1 MQGLFRTVA
10 SWWCESF
17 IGTYEAKEVVKHH
30 SGFTRLQVPF
40 IRVDD
45 HGLCFINFWFSIF
58 FSIFDSPR
66 GNGWGLRQSSGSAW
80 TSKLDLCRS
89 QCHAERPKVWS
100 MWSSNAMQLFFLA
113 WPLSIC
119 DFFVAFWPKK
129 HICFPTYSQV
139 VLCVQRLSLHSIH
152 HSHKNINSNMWKRKV
167 EAEDR
172 Y

>member
-89 QCHAERPKVWS
+89 QCHAERPKAPPGVVKQCDAAVFFS
-100 MWSSNAMQLFFLA
+100 MAFVNLWLFCSILTKNPHFAFQLIHKSYFVCNDCRCTA
-113 WPLSIC
+113 SIIDIKTSTQTC
-119 DFFVAFWPKK
+119 GSGK
-129 HICFPTYSQV
+129 
-139 VLCVQRLSLHSIH
+139 
-152 HSHKNINSNMWKRKV
+152 
-167 EAEDR
+167 
-172 Y
+172 